1 MRGLPEG
8 RPMPEPAFKVEFRDR
23 WGTKYKLTV
32 EGRLTSEKIRRLLEV
47 AGLLSVISE
56 EEGEELEIGPPP
68 AEMTLYE
75 RLQLVIERYFP
86 DEWFT
91 ARDVRDAYER
101 EFGEPVKASTVS
113 TYLARMVER
122 RFLARSGPP
131 SRRRYRLIVESMRPM
146 ARF

>member
-1 MRGLPEG
+1 
-8 RPMPEPAFKVEFRDR
+8 MPEPAFKVEFKDR
-23 WGTKYKLTV
+23 WGTRYKLVV
-32 EGRLTSEKIRRLLEV
+32 EGRLTSEKIKRLLEI
-47 AGLLSVISE
+47 ANLLNMVV
-56 EEGEELEIGPPP
+56 EEGEEEAIEIGPSP

-86 DEWFT
+86 DGWFT

-122 RFLARSGPP
+122 RFLARAGPP
-131 SRRRYRLIVESMRPM
+131 SKRRYRLVVEPVKPVP
-146 ARF
+146 RFWFR

>member
-1 MRGLPEG
+1 
-8 RPMPEPAFKVEFRDR
+8 MPEPTFKVELRDR
-23 WGTKYKLTV
+23 WGTRYKLVV
-32 EGRLTSEKIRRLLEV
+32 EGRLTSERIKRLLEV
-47 AGLLSVISE
+47 ANLLNAIAEEGGE
-56 EEGEELEIGPPP
+56 EEIEIGPSP

-86 DEWFT
+86 GEWFT

-122 RFLARSGPP
+122 RFLTRAGPP
-131 SRRRYRLIVESMRPM
+131 SRRRYRLVVEPIRP
-146 ARF
+146 APKFWFR